1 AVLFPNRFQHD
12 NRIRANAATEFPD
25 ADAPF
30 QYRMND
36 KGLETVIAVCA
47 DGPTEVDGIRHDFD
61 KFAFT
66 PVENYTQSVT
76 QASAARAK
84 NRPGGATSPLQAVT
98 ANEGREISRAA
109 IKVEVR

>member
-1 AVLFPNRFQHD
+1 META
-12 NRIRANAATEFPD
+12 FPD

-47 DGPTEVDGIRHDFD
+47 DGPAEVDGIRHDFD

-66 PVENYTQSVT
+66 PVENYTHSVT
-76 QASAARAK
+76 QATAARAK
-84 NRPGGATSPLQAVT
+84 NRPAGATSPPQPAT
-98 ANEGREISRAA
+98 ADASREISRAA